1 MYVCQL
7 ISNNLVFWYFIYM
20 DKSALIEKVVEKLQ
34 KEVAELEANVA
45 SIHEAAVDAPNAM
58 QSHSDTTKFQM
69 NALKDDI
76 EKQLSA
82 KNKELEILERFEIAP
97 VPSSKE
103 VGSGSV
109 IKIRDGER
117 ELNYFF
123 LEGGSGIQIEDESGN
138 PIIVVGENSP
148 MGKILAGKKVGDN
161 IVAKFGSKERSIDI
175 IEIW

>member
-1 MYVCQL
+1 
-7 ISNNLVFWYFIYM
+7 M

-123 LEGGSGIQIEDESGN
+123 LEGGSGIQIEDESGS